1 MKKTSNACMCLEGK
15 TSTSGYFIH
24 ARERECA
31 QIDTFHEYRKF
42 TSPLQPILFVS
53 VGNFEVAK

>member
-1 MKKTSNACMCLEGK
+1 MKKPANVRRCLEGK
-15 TSTSGYFIH
+15 TSTSGYFIN

-42 TSPLQPILFVS
+42 TSPLQHILFVS
-53 VGNFEVAK
+53 VGNSEVAK